1 MASRKILTHGKVRK
15 LQRTLYQ
22 QAKKN
27 PKWRAWSLYGD
38 LYRKEF
44 IEEAM
49 SRVLVKSGGCGCDG
63 YTVEEMRENWE
74 FFRDHLLEELRT
86 KKYRPQPVLRIKIPK
101 VGGGERSLGIPT
113 VKDRVVQT
121 ILKILI

>member
-44 IEEAM
+44 IGVRMRWIHGGRDEGELG
-49 SRVLVKSGGCGCDG
+49 VLS
-63 YTVEEMRENWE
+63 
-74 FFRDHLLEELRT
+74 
-86 KKYRPQPVLRIKIPK
+86 
-101 VGGGERSLGIPT
+101 RSLARGI
-113 VKDRVVQT
+113 KN
-121 ILKILI
+121 